1 MIRSQ
6 WQITT
11 AEWPT
16 KVLSRANRI
25 ISMHLAGRGVRC
37 YCSGTIKLAQPMRSL
52 FRDLKGILC
61 FILLP
66 QNRIKKKPKKKT
78 EHPVLNWAEVLV
90 DTANIR
96 CKGVFGRRSAG
107 QKGVAAAGWPRG
119 HGCAGAAS
127 EARNAFA
134 LNASAASPVNRGRG
148 SLHANTEPSLR
159 YDN

>member
-66 QNRIKKKPKKKT
+66 QNRIKKKGKNKT
-78 EHPVLNWAEVLV
+78 RAPRVKLSWSSCGHCKYPLQRRFWKALCRAERSRCCRVTPGTRLCRSSQRGQERV
-90 DTANIR
+90 CLQCIR
-96 CKGVFGRRSAG
+96 SI
-107 QKGVAAAGWPRG
+107 PREPG
-119 HGCAGAAS
+119 EG
-127 EARNAFA
+127 
-134 LNASAASPVNRGRG
+134 
-148 SLHANTEPSLR
+148 EPSCKHRTFPSLW
-159 YDN
+159 